1 MSETTTE
8 EKTTEDKKIHRLLE
22 AECKYNA
29 SDLHL
34 KVGAPPLLRIKGEI
48 RPLDLP
54 PLSPQEVKD
63 LIYPIMR
70 EEQRV
75 VFEDTGDM
83 DFAYSLPGMGRFRIN
98 VFRQR
103 GQVSVAIRRVQI
115 RIPSF
120 EELHLPP
127 VMRDIASHHQGLVIV
142 SGITGSGK
150 STTLAAMIQHI
161 NTTRRCHIVTIEDP
175 IEYLFRDEKAF
186 INQRE
191 IGIDVSSW
199 STALKYVVRQDPD
212 VILIGEMRDTETFAA
227 GLTAAETGH
236 LVFGTLHSSTVAQ
249 TFGRILDLFP
259 RDRHPLIRNSLAFNL
274 RAIISQ
280 KLLPSIKEG
289 VDRVPACEIMLVN
302 ATIRKLIREEED
314 EKIADAIRIGREE
327 GMQDYTESLRQL
339 VENELVDRQTALEV
353 APNPEALRMALK
365 GISTGESAILR

>member
-1 MSETTTE
+1 MSETAAE
-8 EKTTEDKKIHRLLE
+8 GNKKIHHLLE
-22 AECKYNA
+22 AECKFNA

-34 KVGAPPLLRIKGEI
+34 KVGAPPLLRIKGEV

-54 PLSPQEVKD
+54 RLSPQEVRD

-70 EEQRV
+70 EEQRI
-75 VFEDTGDM
+75 VFDDTGDM
-83 DFAYSLPGMGRFRIN
+83 DFAYSLPGLGRFRIN
-98 VFRQR
+98 VFKQR

-120 EELHLPP
+120 EELHLPA
-127 VMRDIASHHQGLVIV
+127 VTRDIASHHQGLVIV
-142 SGITGSGK
+142 SGVTGSGK

-175 IEYLFRDEKAF
+175 IEYLFRDDKAF

-199 STALKYVVRQDPD
+199 ATALKHVVRQDPD
-212 VILIGEMRDTETFAA
+212 VILIGEMRDAETFAA

-280 KLLPSIKEG
+280 KLLASVEGG

-302 ATIRKLIREEED
+302 ATMRKLIREEED

-365 GISTGESAILR
+365 GISTGEGGILG

>member
-1 MSETTTE
+1 MTANVSGDE
-8 EKTTEDKKIHRLLE
+8 KKIHPLLE
-22 AECKYNA
+22 AECKFRA

-34 KVGAPPLLRIKGEI
+34 KVGAPPLLRLKGEV

-54 PLSPQEVKD
+54 AFKPGEIEH

-70 EEQRV
+70 EEQRI
-75 VFEDTGDM
+75 VFDDTGDM
-83 DFAYSLPGMGRFRIN
+83 DFAYSLPGQGRFRIN
-98 VFRQR
+98 VFKQR

-115 RIPSF
+115 EIPTY
-120 EELHLPP
+120 EELHLPS
-127 VMRDIASHHQGLVIV
+127 VVADIASHLQGLVIV

-150 STTLAAMIQHI
+150 STTLAAMLQQI
-161 NTTRRCHIVTIEDP
+161 NTTRRCHILTIEDP
-175 IEYLFRDEKAF
+175 IEYLFRDGKAF
-186 INQRE
+186 VNQRE

-199 STALKYVVRQDPD
+199 QTALKYMVRQDPD

-236 LVFGTLHSSTVAQ
+236 LVFGTLHSSTAGQ

-274 RAIISQ
+274 RAIVSQ

-289 VDRVPACEIMLVN
+289 ADRVPACEIMLVN
-302 ATIRKLIREEED
+302 ATVRKLIRDEED
-314 EKIADAIRIGREE
+314 EKIPDAIRLGREE

-339 VENELVDRQTALEV
+339 VENQLVERNMALEV
-353 APNPEALRMALK
+353 APNPEALRMALQ
-365 GISTGESAILR
+365 GIGVSDAAILG

>member
-1 MSETTTE
+1 VSEE
-8 EKTTEDKKIHRLLE
+8 VAGEDRKIDRLLE
-22 AECKYNA
+22 VECEYNA

-34 KVGAPPLLRIKGEI
+34 KVGSPPLLRIKGEI

-54 PLSPQEVKD
+54 PLSPEDVCD
-63 LIYPIMR
+63 LIYSIMR
-70 EEQRV
+70 AEQRI

-83 DFAYSLPGMGRFRIN
+83 DFSYTLPDKGRFRIN
-98 VFRQR
+98 VFKQR
-103 GQVSVAIRRVQI
+103 GQISVAIRRVQI
-115 RIPSF
+115 RIPSY

-127 VMRDIASHHQGLVIV
+127 IMQDIAANHQGLVIL
-142 SGITGSGK
+142 SGVTGSGK
-150 STTLAAMIQHI
+150 STTLAAMLQQI

-191 IGIDVSSW
+191 IGIDVASW

-236 LVFGTLHSSTVAQ
+236 LVLGTLHSSTVAQ

-259 RDRHPLIRNSLAFNL
+259 RDRHALIRNSLAFNL

-280 KLLPSIKEG
+280 KLLPSIREG

-302 ATIRKLIREEED
+302 STVRKLIREEED
-314 EKIADAIRIGREE
+314 EKISDAIRISREE
-327 GMQDYTESLRQL
+327 GMQDYTESLRRL
-339 VENELVDRQTALEV
+339 VVDELVDRSTALDV
-353 APNPEALRMALK
+353 APNAEALRMALK
-365 GISTGESAILR
+365 GISVSDSGILG